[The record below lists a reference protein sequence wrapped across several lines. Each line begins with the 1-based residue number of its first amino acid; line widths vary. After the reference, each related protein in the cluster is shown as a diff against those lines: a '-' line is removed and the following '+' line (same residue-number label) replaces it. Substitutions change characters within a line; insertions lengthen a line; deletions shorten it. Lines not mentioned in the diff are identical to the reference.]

1 MIGIIVLTLLISVTE
16 LPAAQAP
23 DSEKTTVSVRSKNT
37 YVLVVSGISKD
48 PNERLE
54 KDKSVSNLR
63 SFFLDGVKIKADRL
77 SILMVKSSSADKTP
91 QIPTAENLKK
101 TIDTL
106 AHSVKPQDRFIF
118 YYLGQANVVTGK
130 LRLNL
135 PGEDITHEK
144 LAEWLKKIS
153 ASSTLIVLD
162 CPAAGLAAKA
172 MTGPGRIIVCAC
184 TSEQRY
190 STQFSRFFIPALL
203 DRESDIDADG
213 KVSLLEAFTSTSRHL
228 DDFYRQRQLL
238 KTETPV
244 LEDNQDGIPS
254 KHPWRFEID
263 GKDGLAA
270 SKFFLRE

>member
-1 MIGIIVLTLLISVTE
+1 MIGIIFLTLLISVNE
-16 LPAAQAP
+16 LPAAEAT
-23 DSEKTTVSVRSKNT
+23 DSEKTTVPVRSKKT
-37 YVLVVSGISKD
+37 YVLVVNGISKD

-54 KDKSVSNLR
+54 KDKSVSDLR
-63 SFFLDGVKIKADRL
+63 NFFLNGVKIEADRL
-77 SILMVKSSSADKTP
+77 SILMVKSSSADKTS

-101 TIDTL
+101 TIDAL

-118 YYLGQANVVTGK
+118 YYIGQANVVTGK
-130 LRLNL
+130 LRFNL
-135 PGEDITHEK
+135 LGEDITHEK
-144 LAEWLKKIS
+144 LAEWLNKIS

-162 CPAAGLAAKA
+162 CPVAGLAAKG
-172 MTGPGRIIVCAC
+172 MTGPGRIVVCAC

-190 STQFSRFFIPALL
+190 STQFSRYFISALV
-203 DRESDIDADG
+203 DRKSDIDADG
-213 KVSLLEAFTSTSRHL
+213 KVSLLEAFTSASRHL

-254 KHPWRFEID
+254 QHPWRFEID
-263 GKDGLAA
+263 GKDGLNA

>member
-1 MIGIIVLTLLISVTE
+1 MIGIIFLTLLISVNE
-16 LPAAQAP
+16 LPAAEAP

-54 KDKSVSNLR
+54 KNKSVSDLR
-63 SFFLDGVKIKADRL
+63 NFFLNGVKIEADLL
-77 SILMVKSSSADKTP
+77 SILMVKSSSPDKAS
-91 QIPTAENLKK
+91 QIPTAKNLKK

-106 AHSVKPQDRFIF
+106 AHSIKPQDRFIF

-130 LRLNL
+130 LRFNL
-135 PGEDITHEK
+135 LGEDITHQK
-144 LAEWLKKIS
+144 LAEWLNKIS

-162 CPAAGLAAKA
+162 CPVAGLAAKA

-190 STQFSRFFIPALL
+190 STQFSKYFISALV

-254 KHPWRFEID
+254 RHPWRFEID
-263 GKDGLAA
+263 GKDGLTA

>member
-1 MIGIIVLTLLISVTE
+1 MIGIIFLTLLISVNE
-16 LPAAQAP
+16 LPAAEAT
-23 DSEKTTVSVRSKNT
+23 DSEKTTVPVRSKKT
-37 YVLVVSGISKD
+37 YVLVVSGINKD

-54 KDKSVSNLR
+54 KDKSVSDLR
-63 SFFLDGVKIKADRL
+63 NFFLDSVKIEAGQL
-77 SILMVKSSSADKTP
+77 SILMVKSSSADKTS

-106 AHSVKPQDRFIF
+106 ARSIKPQDRFIF
-118 YYLGQANVVTGK
+118 YYLGQANVVTDK
-130 LRLNL
+130 LRFNL

-144 LAEWLKKIS
+144 LAEWLNKIS

-172 MTGPGRIIVCAC
+172 MTCPGRIIVCAC

-190 STQFSRFFIPALL
+190 STQFSRYFIPALV
-203 DRESDIDADG
+203 DRENDIDADG
-213 KVSLLEAFTSTSRHL
+213 RVSLLEAFTSTSQHL
-228 DDFYRQRQLL
+228 DNFYRQRQLL

-254 KHPWRFEID
+254 RHPWRFEID
-263 GKDGLAA
+263 GKDGRTA
-270 SKFFLRE
+270 SKFFLSE

>member
-1 MIGIIVLTLLISVTE
+1 MIGLIFLTLLISTNE
-16 LPAAQAP
+16 LPAAEAP
-23 DSEKTTVSVRSKNT
+23 DGEKTTVPVRSKNT

-54 KDKSVSNLR
+54 KDKSVSDLR
-63 SFFLDGVKIKADRL
+63 NFFLNGVKIEADLL
-77 SILMVKSSSADKTP
+77 SILMVKSSSADKAS

-106 AHSVKPQDRFIF
+106 AHSVKPRDRFIF

-190 STQFSRFFIPALL
+190 STQFSRYFISALV

-228 DDFYRQRQLL
+228 DDFYRKRQFLI
-238 KTETPV
+238 TETPV
-244 LEDNQDGIPS
+244 LEDNQDGVPG

-263 GKDGLAA
+263 GKDGLNA